1 MIARNHVVT
10 PLLWSLLVFI
20 HQYHAFVIPQH
31 VGQHRLYQCRAVQSK
46 SVYTITQAAVD
57 GSNLERVDLT
67 LSQDTHADST
77 STAPVTSVLSPNY
90 TPQTTLFFIVILL
103 FVAIHHSVLLLPAS
117 AVDVDAVVC
126 DAVST
131 TSIGNTG
138 IVISALSQTQD
149 VLSLALQK
157 AIGGG
162 RAGKMIQD

>member
-67 LSQDTHADST
+67 LSQRLDSHADST
-77 STAPVTSVLSPNY
+77 STAPVTSLLATNY
-90 TPQTTLFFIVILL
+90 TPHILL

-126 DAVST
+126 DVVST
-131 TSIGNTG
+131 TSIENTG